1 MLSLSVRLVW
11 TVKLIWDWGSEWV
24 HQDGSESDTPLQG
37 PGAGSSLG
45 RSCHFLLRFSR
56 DPAASWLSGVLVLS
70 GGSQRP
76 RAAWHLR
83 RARGPPCSGF
93 ALFFKEAD
101 DGPGK
106 RVKESRGE
114 AVSLGLGKFTFIP
127 WVSEHLWEGWHLE
140 CDGGVSGGIIH
151 RG

>member
-11 TVKLIWDWGSEWV
+11 TVKLIWDWDSEWV
-24 HQDGSESDTPLQG
+24 HKDGSKLLGWELSFPSQILQG
-37 PGAGSSLG
+37 P
-45 RSCHFLLRFSR
+45 SCLLAQRTSR
-56 DPAASWLSGVLVLS
+56 VLVPS

-93 ALFFKEAD
+93 ALYFKEAD

-114 AVSLGLGKFTFIP
+114 AVSHGLGKFTFIP
-127 WVSEHLWEGWHLE
+127 RVSEHLWEGWYLK